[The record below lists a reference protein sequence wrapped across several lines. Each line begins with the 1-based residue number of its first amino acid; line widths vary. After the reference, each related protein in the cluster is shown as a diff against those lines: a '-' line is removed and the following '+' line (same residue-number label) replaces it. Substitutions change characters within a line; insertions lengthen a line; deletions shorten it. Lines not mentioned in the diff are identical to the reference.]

1 MSQLVTDHELKI
13 YGFLYKILWHVDAY
27 MPLTKAT
34 KDELKL
40 LPELKEKGLVNFNNE
55 AVWLTLDGY
64 MFMERIEKR
73 VPNIL
78 KELGLEER
86 TKHYGSKSG
95 SS

>member
-13 YGFLYKILWHVDAY
+13 YKFLYKILWHVDAY
-27 MPLTKAT
+27 MPLKKAT

-40 LPELKEKGLVNFNNE
+40 LSELREKGLVNFNNE

-73 VPNIL
+73 VPDVL
-78 KELGLEER
+78 KRLGLEER
-86 TKHYGSKSG
+86 TEHYKG
-95 SS
+95 